1 MKKGFSL
8 PSFKFSGISAGI
20 KRDGKKDLA
29 LIFSTIP
36 AQVAGAFTTN
46 RVKGA
51 AVLLDQERLRRN
63 RCQAIIINS
72 GNANAGTGK
81 RGIENAA
88 RMAREIAS
96 LLQID
101 ERLVM
106 VASTGVIGRPLPLN
120 RIIKALPRLAG
131 SLSPGN
137 VRQAAE
143 AITTTDTFSKIS
155 YRKSRIG
162 GKEITLGGIAK
173 GAGMIQ
179 PRMATMLAFLL
190 TDAAIEGKSLK
201 SAFRDGVENTFN
213 RITVDGDMST
223 NDTALILANGAA
235 GNRMIG
241 PDTRDFKRFQALLK
255 EVMAELAEAMVRDGE
270 GATKF
275 VQILVKHARSQA
287 DARAIAFKVANSPLV
302 KTALFGEDP
311 NWGRILAAAG
321 SAGAALDPEK
331 IDIYFDNL
339 PIVRRGI
346 SSGKEMEKKAAR
358 VLKNKQLQIT
368 IDLNLGK
375 AEAKVSTCD
384 LTPDYIKI
392 NAAYRS

>member
-8 PSFKFSGISAGI
+8 PSYKFSGISAGI
-20 KRDGKKDLA
+20 KKDGKKDLA

-51 AVLLDQERLRRN
+51 AVLLDRERLRRN

-131 SLSPGN
+131 SLSPDTI
-137 VRQAAE
+137 RQAAE
-143 AITTTDTFSKIS
+143 AIMTTDTFSKIS
-155 YRKSRIG
+155 YRNSRIG
-162 GKEITLGGIAK
+162 GQKVTIGGIAK

-179 PRMATMLAFLL
+179 PRMATMLAFLV

-201 SAFRDGVENTFN
+201 SAFRDEVENSFN

-241 PDTRDFKRFQALLK
+241 PDTGDFKRFQALLK

-321 SAGAALDPEK
+321 SAGAALDPGK

-375 AEAKVSTCD
+375 AEAEVSTCD
-384 LTPDYIKI
+384 LSPEYIKI

>member
-1 MKKGFSL
+1 MKKGFHL
-8 PSFKFSGISAGI
+8 PSFKFSGIPAGI
-20 KRDGKKDLA
+20 KKDGKKDLA
-29 LIFSTIP
+29 LIYSTVL

-51 AVLLDQERLRRN
+51 SVLLDQKRLRRN

-81 RGIENAA
+81 QGIKDAA

-131 SLSPGN
+131 SLSPDTI
-137 VRQAAE
+137 RQAAE
-143 AITTTDTFSKIS
+143 AIMTTDTFSKIC

-162 GKEITLGGIAK
+162 GEEITLGGIAK

-190 TDAAIEGKSLK
+190 TDAAIEGRSLK
-201 SAFRDGVENTFN
+201 SAFRDGVESTFN

-223 NDTALILANGAA
+223 NDTGLLLANGAA
-235 GNRMIG
+235 GNRMIAPG
-241 PDTRDFKRFQALLK
+241 TRDLKRFQALLK
-255 EVMAELAEAMVRDGE
+255 EVMAELAEAIIRDGE
-270 GATKF
+270 GSTKF
-275 VQILVKHARSQA
+275 VQILVKQARSQA

-321 SAGAALDPEK
+321 SAGASLNPEK

-339 PIVRRGI
+339 PLVRRGT
-346 SSGKEMEKKAAR
+346 SSGEEMEKKAAR

-392 NAAYRS
+392 NAAYRT